1 MMAMS
6 AAEPA
11 PSRRDLLYAEIEALP
26 PHLKGQIIDGE
37 LIVQPR
43 PAMRHAD
50 VATKLTAVLVMRY
63 SLDETGPGGWKIVF
77 EPELHLADDVL
88 IPDIAGWRLADG
100 GDGLLQYTAV
110 PYAPAWLCEVLSPS
124 TARLDRARKLAIYGR
139 EGVAHVWL
147 LDPQTRLVEA
157 FTRTESGWTVQIV
170 DTTTAEAAELR
181 VAPFD
186 DVPLN
191 LRRLW
196 DDLPPVEPEA
206 ASKAETAAEAEAE
219 DSDGP
224 STDERAAEEEPP
236 EAAT

>member
-6 AAEPA
+6 APEPA
-11 PSRRDLLYAEIEALP
+11 VSRRDLLYAEIEALP
-26 PHLKGQIIDGE
+26 PHLKGQIVDGE

-43 PAMRHAD
+43 PAMPHACAASRMHLILGLPFD
-50 VATKLTAVLVMRY
+50 LGH
-63 SLDETGPGGWKIVF
+63 SGPGGWKIIF

-88 IPDIAGWRLADG
+88 IPDIAGWRLTDG
-100 GDGLLQYTAV
+100 GDGLLQFTAV

-147 LDPQTRLVEA
+147 LDPQTRLLEV
-157 FTRTESGWTVQIV
+157 FTRTDSGWAVQII
-170 DTTTAEAAELR
+170 DTTAAEAAEQR

-186 DVPLN
+186 AAPLN

-196 DDLPPVEPEA
+196 DDLPPEPEPEPAEADA
-206 ASKAETAAEAEAE
+206 ALDESAPRDEDAPETA
-219 DSDGP
+219 
-224 STDERAAEEEPP
+224 T
-236 EAAT
+236 